1 MKNFVG
7 KIFVGRNAKFN
18 VLLVLCLFAFV
29 GLGCFGSG
37 RGKDAKPIPA
47 AFLGDWQGQDGST
60 LSIRA
65 DGTGDYHSGGKK
77 VDGGTAEVDES
88 AKTISITFFG
98 IGETL
103 TINEP
108 PQGDSMKLNGITYR
122 RKGGFT
128 TDSTDKDKTDLKS
141 RDNTKSDDNTTKVKA
156 DKDMPSEEDV
166 EALVR
171 DTLTQFNDAIEN
183 EDFTDFHAN
192 TSKDFQV
199 TYTAAQMKTTFQNF
213 IDKKSQV
220 NPILNQVSELTPDY
234 TTDPNVTTEKGY
246 KLLNIDGSY
255 STTPSKTYFELQYEL
270 EKKVWKLLKIR
281 VKFQ

>member
-7 KIFVGRNAKFN
+7 KIFVGSNAKFN

-37 RGKDAKPIPA
+37 KNKDAKPIPA

-65 DGTGDYHSGGKK
+65 DGTGDYRSGGKK
-77 VDGGTAEVDES
+77 VEGGTAEVDES

-108 PQGDSMKLNGITYR
+108 PQGDAMKLNGITYR

-128 TDSTDKDKTDLKS
+128 TDSNTDKKDLKS
-141 RDNTKSDDNTTKVKA
+141 KDDSKSDENKTKVKA
-156 DKDMPSEEDV
+156 DKDMPSEEDI

-171 DTLTQFNDAIEN
+171 DTLSQFNDAIES
-183 EDFTDFHAN
+183 EDFSDFHSN
-192 TSKDFQV
+192 TSKDFQA
-199 TYTAAQMKTTFQNF
+199 TYTAAQMKTTFQGF

-220 NPILNQVSELTPDY
+220 NPILNQVSDLTPDY
-234 TTDPNVTTEKGY
+234 TTEPNVTTEKGY
-246 KLLNIDGSY
+246 KLLNIDGNYATS
-255 STTPSKTYFELQYEL
+255 PSKTSFELQYEL